1 MKNTIIVQKN
11 MKSLLTA
18 KFCDNYL
25 LDVQALILMFAGKE
39 IITSKIEIRSSKIKI
54 TVKVILSC
62 LHRLGVCFTRNWL
75 MSWAMERVR
84 LGTLAEQKLVWSNQ
98 NKFPKIWL
106 VIELYA
112 WPMRFKTER
121 NSFSVKSLR
130 KPTFSFEIL
139 FNSQFNFWNFEVIW
153 KSVGIC
159 VVKLSGT
166 GNQCFDGETSFLNNQ
181 LVNELIYTFENV

>member
-62 LHRLGVCFTRNWL
+62 LHRAAAGWVCVL
-75 MSWAMERVR
+75 
-84 LGTLAEQKLVWSNQ
+84 L
-98 NKFPKIWL
+98 
-106 VIELYA
+106 
-112 WPMRFKTER
+112 
-121 NSFSVKSLR
+121 
-130 KPTFSFEIL
+130 
-139 FNSQFNFWNFEVIW
+139 
-153 KSVGIC
+153 
-159 VVKLSGT
+159 
-166 GNQCFDGETSFLNNQ
+166 ETD
-181 LVNELIYTFENV
+181 